1 MHTQKNSNNLRSHLR
16 DIMALDH
23 SRLGPENKFLENN
36 SGRIFCV
43 RQVYLPT
50 NLGACKP
57 TFYTFYIQYFEALF
71 LSYRPRTECSISE
84 FYNTNFILA
93 SNLTAD
99 NFKKILNLD
108 GSAPEPPIRSGDT
121 GQRIPCSDSCQLI
134 TTLMWNMCAISFFMC
149 SQTS

>member
-36 SGRIFCV
+36 SGRFFCV

-57 TFYTFYIQYFEALF
+57 TFYSFYIQYFEALF

-99 NFKKILNLD
+99 NFKKYSTSMGQHLSPRYGQVILV
-108 GSAPEPPIRSGDT
+108 SGY
-121 GQRIPCSDSCQLI
+121 PVL
-134 TTLMWNMCAISFFMC
+134 
-149 SQTS
+149 TSVN

>member
-57 TFYTFYIQYFEALF
+57 TFYSFYIQYFEALF

-99 NFKKILNLD
+99 NFKKYSTSMGQHLSPRYGQVILV
-108 GSAPEPPIRSGDT
+108 SGY
-121 GQRIPCSDSCQLI
+121 PVL
-134 TTLMWNMCAISFFMC
+134 
-149 SQTS
+149 TSVN

>member
-36 SGRIFCV
+36 SGRSFCV

-93 SNLTAD
+93 SNFTAD
-99 NFKKILNLD
+99 NFKKYSTSMGQHLSPRYGQVILVRGYPVLTAVN
-108 GSAPEPPIRSGDT
+108 
-121 GQRIPCSDSCQLI
+121 
-134 TTLMWNMCAISFFMC
+134 
-149 SQTS
+149 

>member
-36 SGRIFCV
+36 LGRIFCV

-99 NFKKILNLD
+99 NFKKYSTSMGQHLSPRYGQVILVRGYPVLTAVN
-108 GSAPEPPIRSGDT
+108 
-121 GQRIPCSDSCQLI
+121 
-134 TTLMWNMCAISFFMC
+134 
-149 SQTS
+149 

>member
-16 DIMALDH
+16 EIMALDH
-23 SRLGPENKFLENN
+23 SRLGLENKFLENN

-99 NFKKILNLD
+99 NFKKYSTSMGQHLSLRYGQVILVRGYPVLTAVN
-108 GSAPEPPIRSGDT
+108 
-121 GQRIPCSDSCQLI
+121 
-134 TTLMWNMCAISFFMC
+134 
-149 SQTS
+149 